1 MLLATYKP
9 MLENKIQWKIIK
21 KWTLNLGFKTQILF
35 GHIGWRA
42 NNRVAKCLG
51 FKVLC
56 ILEKK
61 NWSTFIL
68 YFKKAWV
75 IEHLKGYN

>member
-1 MLLATYKP
+1 MK
-9 MLENKIQWKIIK
+9 NNK
-21 KWTLNLGFKTQILF
+21 KWTLNLGFKTQILS

-61 NWSTFIL
+61 KTDLLSFYISR
-68 YFKKAWV
+68 K
-75 IEHLKGYN
+75 HG